1 MGVCGGAC
9 AHDRA
14 EEDPFRMS
22 HECANGRGSVC
33 MPHIYTRRRIK
44 FTSAIQPTMA
54 HEEER
59 KFTSFI
65 QPAMAYENGS
75 VFMSGPL
82 QQWPISMNKQIS
94 GPCATSD
101 NAWHNEHPQ
110 KAAHAPAEDHESK
123 GSQRHNVAHHPQH
136 ERRKACI
143 CASAWAH

>member
-1 MGVCGGAC
+1 MTNRFGQQLSIFEHADKLLRDGMFNKVICQ
-9 AHDRA
+9 
-14 EEDPFRMS
+14 
-22 HECANGRGSVC
+22 
-33 MPHIYTRRRIK
+33 RRRRR
-44 FTSAIQPTMA
+44 
-54 HEEER
+54 R

-101 NAWHNEHPQ
+101 NAWHNEHHQ
-110 KAAHAPAEDHESK
+110 KAARAPAEDHESK